1 MRISELAGATGAS
14 VATLK
19 YYLRE
24 GVLHPGRVTSRTQ
37 ASYDA
42 SHVERV
48 RLVRALTSVAGL
60 SIATVRQVLETA
72 GDPADVMGTAQRAL
86 YGRRRDPEG
95 EGGAARALVKEL
107 GWSIAVDDPVLVD
120 LERALQGMEAGEIG
134 VGEEQLRAYAEQMLA
149 VARLDVATVPPGD
162 PGAAVR
168 QVVLGTVLVEPVL
181 LALRRLAHQHVAT
194 GGGERP

>member
-1 MRISELAGATGAS
+1 M
-14 VATLK
+14 
-19 YYLRE
+19 
-24 GVLHPGRVTSRTQ
+24 TSRTQ
-37 ASYDA
+37 ASYDD

-95 EGGAARALVKEL
+95 EGGAAHALVKEL
-107 GWSIAVDDPVLVD
+107 GWSIEIDDPVLVD
-120 LERALQGMEAGEIG
+120 LDRALQGMEAGEIG

-194 GGGERP
+194 GG

>member
-37 ASYDA
+37 ASYDD

-86 YGRRRDPEG
+86 YGWRRDPEG
-95 EGGAARALVKEL
+95 EGGAAHALVKEL

-194 GGGERP
+194 GG